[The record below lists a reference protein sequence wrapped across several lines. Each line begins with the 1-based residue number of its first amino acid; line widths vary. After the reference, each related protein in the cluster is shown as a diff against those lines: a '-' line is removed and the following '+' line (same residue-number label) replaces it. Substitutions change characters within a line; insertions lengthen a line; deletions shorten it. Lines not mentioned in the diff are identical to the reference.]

1 MKTKKLIEK
10 VVPQLFAIDQQKGSL
25 QAEDVYLVVEQTGLA
40 EENIRTLGVQI
51 INKMLAEH
59 GLEIQQG
66 ITINDLIADAVSDLY
81 LMNENGT
88 LELDDV
94 YDQSGRRLT
103 EEERLQLQNQINAQ
117 RGLYGVPP
125 ANGRIELVD
134 W

>member
-94 YDQSGRRLT
+94 YDALD
-103 EEERLQLQNQINAQ
+103 A
-117 RGLYGVPP
+117 V
-125 ANGRIELVD
+125 AIEADDV
-134 W
+134 